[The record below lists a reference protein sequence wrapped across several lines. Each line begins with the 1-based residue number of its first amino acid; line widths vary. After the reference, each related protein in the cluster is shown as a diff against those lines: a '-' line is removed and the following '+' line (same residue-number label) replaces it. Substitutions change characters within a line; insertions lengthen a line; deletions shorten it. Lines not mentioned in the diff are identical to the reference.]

1 MENCTDK
8 AFKIS
13 QEIIDSVIPPF
24 KLQGDLYQMKSGM
37 APIISN
43 AMYARE
49 NELIQN
55 ERMET
60 LITLA
65 RVLDN
70 ESIEKS
76 VKGLRY
82 QITLVK
88 K

>member
-1 MENCTDK
+1 MENCTEK

-13 QEIIDSVIPPF
+13 QEIIDNVIVSF
-24 KLQGDLYQMKSGM
+24 KPQGDLNQMKSEV

-43 AMYARE
+43 AMFARE

-60 LITLA
+60 LIALS

-70 ESIEKS
+70 ESIEKA
-76 VKGLRY
+76 VKGLKY
-82 QITLVK
+82 KIILIK
-88 K
+88 